1 MQKNMTKGNPFLL
14 MTGFVMPIFIGNIFQ
29 QLYLMSDT
37 LIVSRLL
44 GVEALAAVGAVS
56 PFSYMVVGFAQGL
69 TMGFTAILS
78 QRFGAGDEKGMRKVY
93 AMSTLLSLVISFF
106 LSVVFTFLA
115 RPMLKLVNT
124 PLNILDMSVEYIS
137 IIYIFL
143 IFQVLYNLYAGVL
156 RSLGDSKSPLVFM
169 IISAILNIILDIVAI
184 AVFHMGVGGAAL
196 ATVFSQGISAILS
209 FIYIKKKFT
218 ILKPSKEEMKYDK
231 SLSKVLLKVGL
242 PGAFQYSIT
251 AISCILV
258 QASLNNFGSD
268 SVAAYSVANKI
279 ENMVTQFYPALGIG
293 ISTFAGQNLGAGEIK
308 RVRKGFRV
316 SVYINIAYSVLAFFI
331 CQFFASPMSK
341 LFVDSNTSSPVV
353 IEQSILYV
361 KTMSLFFIPLGFI
374 FIFRTG
380 CQGLGSGK
388 IPMLSAIIELIAR
401 TCTAFTL
408 PYFFGFLGI
417 CLSNA
422 VSWISAGFALPFV
435 YLVFMRKIER
445 RNEELEHSLIKRVD
459 MK

>member
-1 MQKNMTKGNPFLL
+1 MQKNMTSGSPLSL
-14 MTGFVMPIFIGNIFQ
+14 MVGFVIPIFVGNLFQ

-44 GVEALAAVGAVS
+44 GVEALAAVGSVS

-78 QRFGAGDEKGMRKVY
+78 QRFGAGDNEGMRKVY
-93 AMSTLLSLVISFF
+93 AMSTLLSVLISFL
-106 LSVVFTFLA
+106 LSIVFTFLS

-124 PLNILDMSVEYIS
+124 PDNILDMAVEYIS

-169 IISAILNIILDIVAI
+169 IISAITNIILDIIAI

-196 ATVFSQGISAILS
+196 ATVFSQGLSALLS

-218 ILKPSKEEMKYDK
+218 ILTPSKEEKKYDR

-293 ISTFAGQNLGAGEIK
+293 ISTFAGQNLGAGKLK

-316 SVYINIAYSVLAFFI
+316 SVYLNIAYSIFALII

-341 LFVDSNTSSPVV
+341 LFIDSNTSSPVV
-353 IEQSILYV
+353 IEESILYV
-361 KTMSLFFIPLGFI
+361 TTMSLFFIPLGFI

-388 IPMLSAIIELIAR
+388 IPMLSAIIELVAR
-401 TCTAFTL
+401 TCTAFSL

-417 CLSNA
+417 CYSNA
-422 VSWISAGFALPFV
+422 VSWISAGFLLPIV
-435 YLVFMRKIER
+435 YLAFMKKLER
-445 RNEELEHSLIKRVD
+445 HYEEIGINS
-459 MK
+459 

>member
-1 MQKNMTKGNPFLL
+1 MQKNMTSGSPLSL
-14 MTGFVMPIFIGNIFQ
+14 MVGFVIPIFVGNLFQ

-44 GVEALAAVGAVS
+44 GVEALAAVGSVS

-78 QRFGAGDEKGMRKVY
+78 QRFGAGDNEGMRKVY
-93 AMSTLLSLVISFF
+93 AMSTLLSVLISFL
-106 LSVVFTFLA
+106 LSVVFTFLS

-124 PLNILDMSVEYIS
+124 PDNILDMAVEYIS

-169 IISAILNIILDIVAI
+169 IISAITNIILDIIAI

-196 ATVFSQGISAILS
+196 ATVFSQGLSALLS

-218 ILKPSKEEMKYDK
+218 ILTPSKEEKKYDR

-293 ISTFAGQNLGAGEIK
+293 ISTFAGQNLGAGKLK

-316 SVYINIAYSVLAFFI
+316 SVYLNIAYSIFALII
-331 CQFFASPMSK
+331 CQSFASPMSK
-341 LFVDSNTSSPVV
+341 LFIDSNTSSPVV
-353 IEQSILYV
+353 IEESILYV
-361 KTMSLFFIPLGFI
+361 TTMSLFFIPLGFI

-388 IPMLSAIIELIAR
+388 IPMLSAIIELVAR
-401 TCTAFTL
+401 TCTAFSL

-417 CLSNA
+417 CYSNA
-422 VSWISAGFALPFV
+422 VSWISAGFILPIV
-435 YLVFMRKIER
+435 YLAFMKKLER
-445 RNEELEHSLIKRVD
+445 HYEEIGINS
-459 MK
+459 

>member
-1 MQKNMTKGNPFLL
+1 MQKNMTSASPLSL
-14 MTGFVMPIFIGNIFQ
+14 MVGFVIPIFVGNLFQ

-44 GVEALAAVGAVS
+44 GVEALAAVGSVS

-78 QRFGAGDEKGMRKVY
+78 QRFGAGDNEGMRKVY
-93 AMSTLLSLVISFF
+93 AMSTLLSVLISFL
-106 LSVVFTFLA
+106 LSIVFTFLS

-124 PLNILDMSVEYIS
+124 PDNILDMAVEYIS

-169 IISAILNIILDIVAI
+169 IISAITNIILDIIAI

-196 ATVFSQGISAILS
+196 ATVFSQGLSAILS

-218 ILKPSKEEMKYDK
+218 ILTPSKEEKKYDR

-293 ISTFAGQNLGAGEIK
+293 ISTFAGQNLGAGKLK

-316 SVYINIAYSVLAFFI
+316 SVYLNIAYSIFALII

-341 LFVDSNTSSPVV
+341 LFIDSNTSSPVV
-353 IEQSILYV
+353 IEESILYV
-361 KTMSLFFIPLGFI
+361 TTMSLFFIPLGFI

-388 IPMLSAIIELIAR
+388 IPMISAIIELVAR
-401 TCTAFTL
+401 TCTAFSL

-417 CLSNA
+417 CYSNA
-422 VSWISAGFALPFV
+422 VSWISAGFILPIV
-435 YLVFMRKIER
+435 YLAFMKKLER
-445 RNEELEHSLIKRVD
+445 HYEEIGINS
-459 MK
+459 

>member
-1 MQKNMTKGNPFLL
+1 MV
-14 MTGFVMPIFIGNIFQ
+14 GFVIPIFVGNLFQ

-44 GVEALAAVGAVS
+44 GVEALAAVGSVS

-78 QRFGAGDEKGMRKVY
+78 QRFGAGDNEGMRKVY
-93 AMSTLLSLVISFF
+93 AMSTLLSVLISFL
-106 LSVVFTFLA
+106 LSIVFTFLS

-124 PLNILDMSVEYIS
+124 PDNILDMAVEYIS

-169 IISAILNIILDIVAI
+169 IISAITNIILDIIAI

-196 ATVFSQGISAILS
+196 ATVFSQGLSAILS

-218 ILKPSKEEMKYDK
+218 ILTPSKEEKKYDR

-293 ISTFAGQNLGAGEIK
+293 ISTFAGQNLGAGKLK

-316 SVYINIAYSVLAFFI
+316 SVYLNIAYSIFALII

-341 LFVDSNTSSPVV
+341 LFIDSNTSSPVV
-353 IEQSILYV
+353 IEESILYV
-361 KTMSLFFIPLGFI
+361 TTMSLFFIPLGFI

-388 IPMLSAIIELIAR
+388 IPMLSAIIELVAR
-401 TCTAFTL
+401 TCTAFSL

-417 CLSNA
+417 CYSNA
-422 VSWISAGFALPFV
+422 VSWISAGFLLPIV
-435 YLVFMRKIER
+435 YLAFMKKLER
-445 RNEELEHSLIKRVD
+445 HYEEIGINS
-459 MK
+459 

>member
-1 MQKNMTKGNPFLL
+1 MQKNMTKGNPLL
-14 MTGFVMPIFIGNIFQ
+14 LLTGFVMPIFIGNLFQ

-56 PFSYMVVGFAQGL
+56 PFSFMVVGFAQGL

-78 QRFGAGDEKGMRKVY
+78 QRFGAGDNEGMRKVY
-93 AMSTLLSLVISFF
+93 AMSTLLSVLISIL
-106 LSVVFTFLA
+106 LSIVFTFLS

-124 PLNILDMSVEYIS
+124 PDNILDMAVEYIS

-169 IISAILNIILDIVAI
+169 IISAITNIILDIIAI

-196 ATVFSQGISAILS
+196 ATVFSQGLSAFLS

-218 ILKPSKEEMKYDK
+218 ILTPSKEEKKYER

-293 ISTFAGQNLGAGEIK
+293 ISTFAGQNLGAGKLK

-316 SVYINIAYSVLAFFI
+316 SVYLNIAYSIFALII
-331 CQFFASPMSK
+331 CQSFASPMSK
-341 LFVDSNTSSPVV
+341 LFIDSNTSSPVV
-353 IEQSILYV
+353 IEESILYV
-361 KTMSLFFIPLGFI
+361 TTMSLFFIPLGFI

-388 IPMLSAIIELIAR
+388 IPMISAIIELVAR
-401 TCTAFTL
+401 TCTAFSL

-417 CLSNA
+417 CYSNA
-422 VSWISAGFALPFV
+422 VSWISAGFILPIV
-435 YLVFMRKIER
+435 YLAFMKKLER
-445 RNEELEHSLIKRVD
+445 HYEEIGINS
-459 MK
+459 

>member
-1 MQKNMTKGNPFLL
+1 MAMQKNMTMGNPFILL
-14 MTGFVMPIFIGNIFQ
+14 TGFVLPIFVGNLFQ

-37 LIVSRLL
+37 IIVSRLL
-44 GVEALAAVGAVS
+44 GVDALAAVGAVS
-56 PFSYMVVGFAQGL
+56 PFSFMVVGFAQGL

-78 QRFGAGDEKGMRKVY
+78 QRFGAGDHEGMRKVY
-93 AMSTLLSLVISFF
+93 AMSTLLSIVISF
-106 LSVVFTFLA
+106 LLTLIFTFLS
-115 RPMLKLVNT
+115 RPMLKIVNT
-124 PLNILDMSVEYIS
+124 PENILDMAVEYIS

-143 IFQVLYNLYAGVL
+143 IFQVLYNLYSGVL
-156 RSLGDSKSPLVFM
+156 RSLGDSKSPLIFM
-169 IISAILNIILDIVAI
+169 IISAITNIILDIVAI

-196 ATVFSQGISAILS
+196 ATVISQGISALLCY
-209 FIYIKKKFT
+209 IYIKKRFT
-218 ILKPSKEEMKYDK
+218 ILKPSKEEMKFDK
-231 SLSKVLLKVGL
+231 SLSKVLLRVGL

-268 SVAAYSVANKI
+268 SVAAYSVASKI

-293 ISTFAGQNLGAGEIK
+293 ISTYAGQNLGAGELK

-316 SVYINIAYSVLAFFI
+316 SVYMNIIYSILALLL
-331 CQFFASPMSK
+331 CRFFASPMTMIFIK
-341 LFVDSNTSSPVV
+341 GGSSETV
-353 IEQSILYV
+353 IQESILYV
-361 KTMSLFFIPLGFI
+361 HTMSLFFIPLGFI

-388 IPMLSAIIELIAR
+388 IPMLSAIIELVAR

-422 VSWISAGFALPFV
+422 VSWISAGFILPFV
-435 YLVFMRKIER
+435 YLSFMKK
-445 RNEELEHSLIKRVD
+445 LEGTNKEIANKLS
-459 MK
+459 

>member
-1 MQKNMTKGNPFLL
+1 MQKNMTSGSPLSL
-14 MTGFVMPIFIGNIFQ
+14 MVGFVIPIFVGNLFQ

-44 GVEALAAVGAVS
+44 GVEALAAVGSVS

-78 QRFGAGDEKGMRKVY
+78 QRFGAGDNEGMRKVY
-93 AMSTLLSLVISFF
+93 AMSTLLSVLISFL
-106 LSVVFTFLA
+106 LSIVFTFLS

-124 PLNILDMSVEYIS
+124 PDNILDMAVEYIS

-156 RSLGDSKSPLVFM
+156 SSLGDSKSPLVFM
-169 IISAILNIILDIVAI
+169 IISAITNIILDIIAI

-196 ATVFSQGISAILS
+196 ATVFSQGLSALLS

-218 ILKPSKEEMKYDK
+218 ILTPSKEEKKYDR

-293 ISTFAGQNLGAGEIK
+293 ISTFAGQNLGAGKLK

-316 SVYINIAYSVLAFFI
+316 SVYLNIAYSIFALII
-331 CQFFASPMSK
+331 CQSFASPMSK
-341 LFVDSNTSSPVV
+341 LFIDSNTSSPVV
-353 IEQSILYV
+353 IEESILYV
-361 KTMSLFFIPLGFI
+361 TTMSLFFIPLGFI

-388 IPMLSAIIELIAR
+388 IPMISAIIELVAR
-401 TCTAFTL
+401 TCTAFSL

-417 CLSNA
+417 CYSNA
-422 VSWISAGFALPFV
+422 VSWISAGFILPIV
-435 YLVFMRKIER
+435 YLAFMKKLER
-445 RNEELEHSLIKRVD
+445 HYEEIGINS
-459 MK
+459 

>member
-1 MQKNMTKGNPFLL
+1 MQKNMTSGSPLSL
-14 MTGFVMPIFIGNIFQ
+14 MVGFVIPIFVGNLFQ

-44 GVEALAAVGAVS
+44 GVEALAAVGSVS

-78 QRFGAGDEKGMRKVY
+78 QRFGAGDNEGMRKVY
-93 AMSTLLSLVISFF
+93 AMSTLLSVLISFL
-106 LSVVFTFLA
+106 LSIVFTFLS

-124 PLNILDMSVEYIS
+124 PDNILDMAVEYIS

-169 IISAILNIILDIVAI
+169 IISAITNIILDIIAI

-196 ATVFSQGISAILS
+196 ATVFSQGLSAFLS

-218 ILKPSKEEMKYDK
+218 ILTPSKEEKKYDR

-293 ISTFAGQNLGAGEIK
+293 ISTFAGQNLGAGKLK

-316 SVYINIAYSVLAFFI
+316 SVYLNIAYSIFALII
-331 CQFFASPMSK
+331 CQSFASPMSK
-341 LFVDSNTSSPVV
+341 LFIDSNTSSPVV
-353 IEQSILYV
+353 IEESILYV
-361 KTMSLFFIPLGFI
+361 TTMSLFFIPLGFI

-388 IPMLSAIIELIAR
+388 IPMISAIIELVAR
-401 TCTAFTL
+401 TCTAFSL

-417 CLSNA
+417 CYSNA
-422 VSWISAGFALPFV
+422 VSWISAGFILPIV
-435 YLVFMRKIER
+435 YLAFMKKLER
-445 RNEELEHSLIKRVD
+445 HYEEIGINS
-459 MK
+459 

>member
-1 MQKNMTKGNPFLL
+1 MAMQKNMTMGNPFLL
-14 MTGFVMPIFIGNIFQ
+14 LTGFVLPIFVGNLFQ

-44 GVEALAAVGAVS
+44 GVEALAAVGSVS

-78 QRFGAGDEKGMRKVY
+78 QRFGAGDNEGMRKVY
-93 AMSTLLSLVISFF
+93 AMSTLLSVLISFL
-106 LSVVFTFLA
+106 LSIVFTFLS

-124 PLNILDMSVEYIS
+124 PDHILDMAVEYIS

-169 IISAILNIILDIVAI
+169 IISAITNIILDIIAI

-196 ATVFSQGISAILS
+196 ATVFSQGLSAILS

-218 ILKPSKEEMKYDK
+218 ILTPSKEEKKYDR

-293 ISTFAGQNLGAGEIK
+293 ISTFAGQNLGAGKLK

-316 SVYINIAYSVLAFFI
+316 SVYLNIAYSIFALII
-331 CQFFASPMSK
+331 CQSFASPMSK
-341 LFVDSNTSSPVV
+341 LFIDSNTSSPVV
-353 IEQSILYV
+353 IEESILYV
-361 KTMSLFFIPLGFI
+361 TTMSLFFIPLGFI

-388 IPMLSAIIELIAR
+388 IPMISAIIELVAR
-401 TCTAFTL
+401 TCTAFSL

-417 CLSNA
+417 CYSNA
-422 VSWISAGFALPFV
+422 VSWISAGFILPIV
-435 YLVFMRKIER
+435 YLAFMKKLER
-445 RNEELEHSLIKRVD
+445 HYEEIGINS
-459 MK
+459 

>member
-1 MQKNMTKGNPFLL
+1 MV
-14 MTGFVMPIFIGNIFQ
+14 GFVIPIFVGNLFQ

-44 GVEALAAVGAVS
+44 GVEALAAVGSVS

-78 QRFGAGDEKGMRKVY
+78 QRFGAGDNEGMRKVY
-93 AMSTLLSLVISFF
+93 AMSTLLSVLISFL
-106 LSVVFTFLA
+106 LSIVFTFLS

-124 PLNILDMSVEYIS
+124 PDNILDMAVEYIS

-169 IISAILNIILDIVAI
+169 IISAITNIILDIIAI

-196 ATVFSQGISAILS
+196 ATVFSQGLSAFLS

-218 ILKPSKEEMKYDK
+218 ILTPSKEEKKYDR

-293 ISTFAGQNLGAGEIK
+293 ISTFAGQNLGAGKLK

-316 SVYINIAYSVLAFFI
+316 SVYLNIAYSIFALII
-331 CQFFASPMSK
+331 CQSFASPMSK
-341 LFVDSNTSSPVV
+341 LFIDSNTSSPVV
-353 IEQSILYV
+353 IEESILYV
-361 KTMSLFFIPLGFI
+361 TTMSLFFIPLGFI

-388 IPMLSAIIELIAR
+388 IPMISAIIELVAR
-401 TCTAFTL
+401 TCTAFSL

-417 CLSNA
+417 CYSNA
-422 VSWISAGFALPFV
+422 VSWISAGFILPIV
-435 YLVFMRKIER
+435 YLAFMKKLER
-445 RNEELEHSLIKRVD
+445 HYEEIGINS
-459 MK
+459 

>member
-1 MQKNMTKGNPFLL
+1 MQKNMTSGSPLSL
-14 MTGFVMPIFIGNIFQ
+14 MVGFVIPIFVGNLFQ

-44 GVEALAAVGAVS
+44 GVEALAAVGSVS

-78 QRFGAGDEKGMRKVY
+78 QRFGAGDNEGMRKVY
-93 AMSTLLSLVISFF
+93 AMSTLLSVLISFL
-106 LSVVFTFLA
+106 LSIVFTFLS

-124 PLNILDMSVEYIS
+124 PDNILDMAVEYIA

-169 IISAILNIILDIVAI
+169 IISAITNIILDIIAI

-196 ATVFSQGISAILS
+196 ATVFSQGLSALLS

-218 ILKPSKEEMKYDK
+218 ILTPSKEEKKYDR

-293 ISTFAGQNLGAGEIK
+293 ISTFAGQNLGAGKLK

-316 SVYINIAYSVLAFFI
+316 SVYLNIAYSIFALII
-331 CQFFASPMSK
+331 CQSFASPMSK
-341 LFVDSNTSSPVV
+341 LFIDSNTSSPVV
-353 IEQSILYV
+353 IEESILYV
-361 KTMSLFFIPLGFI
+361 TTMSLFFIPLGFI

-388 IPMLSAIIELIAR
+388 IPMLSAIIELVAR
-401 TCTAFTL
+401 TCTAFSL

-417 CLSNA
+417 CYSNA
-422 VSWISAGFALPFV
+422 VSWISAGFLLPIV
-435 YLVFMRKIER
+435 YLAFMKKLER
-445 RNEELEHSLIKRVD
+445 HYEEIGINS
-459 MK
+459 

>member
-1 MQKNMTKGNPFLL
+1 MAMQKNMTMGNPFLL
-14 MTGFVMPIFIGNIFQ
+14 LTGFVLPIFVGNLFQ

-44 GVEALAAVGAVS
+44 GVEALAAVGSVS

-78 QRFGAGDEKGMRKVY
+78 QRFGAGDNEGMRKVY
-93 AMSTLLSLVISFF
+93 AMSTLLSVLISFL
-106 LSVVFTFLA
+106 LSIVFTFLS

-124 PLNILDMSVEYIS
+124 PDNILDMAVEYIS

-156 RSLGDSKSPLVFM
+156 RSLGDSKSPLIFM
-169 IISAILNIILDIVAI
+169 IISAITNIILDIIAI

-196 ATVFSQGISAILS
+196 ATVFSQGLSAILS

-218 ILKPSKEEMKYDK
+218 ILTPSKEEKKYDR

-293 ISTFAGQNLGAGEIK
+293 ISTFAGQNLGAGKLK

-316 SVYINIAYSVLAFFI
+316 SVYLNIAYSIFALII
-331 CQFFASPMSK
+331 CQSFASPMSK
-341 LFVDSNTSSPVV
+341 LFIDSNTSSPVV
-353 IEQSILYV
+353 IEESILYV
-361 KTMSLFFIPLGFI
+361 TTMSLFFIPLGFI

-388 IPMLSAIIELIAR
+388 IPMISAIIELVAR
-401 TCTAFTL
+401 TCTAFSL

-417 CLSNA
+417 CYSNA
-422 VSWISAGFALPFV
+422 VSWISAGFILPIV
-435 YLVFMRKIER
+435 YLAFMKKLER
-445 RNEELEHSLIKRVD
+445 HYEEIGINS
-459 MK
+459 

>member
-1 MQKNMTKGNPFLL
+1 MV
-14 MTGFVMPIFIGNIFQ
+14 GFVIPIFVGNLFQ

-44 GVEALAAVGAVS
+44 GVEALAAVGSVS

-78 QRFGAGDEKGMRKVY
+78 QRFGAGDNEGMRKVY
-93 AMSTLLSLVISFF
+93 AMSTLLSVLISFL
-106 LSVVFTFLA
+106 LSIIFTFLS

-124 PLNILDMSVEYIS
+124 PDNILDMAVEYIS

-169 IISAILNIILDIVAI
+169 IISAVTNIILDIIAI

-196 ATVFSQGISAILS
+196 ATVFSQGLSAFLS

-218 ILKPSKEEMKYDK
+218 ILTPSKEEKKYDR

-293 ISTFAGQNLGAGEIK
+293 ISTFAGQNLGAGKLK

-316 SVYINIAYSVLAFFI
+316 SVYLNIAYSIFALII
-331 CQFFASPMSK
+331 CQSFASPMSK
-341 LFVDSNTSSPVV
+341 LFIDSNTSSPVV
-353 IEQSILYV
+353 IEESILYV
-361 KTMSLFFIPLGFI
+361 TTMSLFFIPLGFI

-388 IPMLSAIIELIAR
+388 IPMLSAIIELVAR
-401 TCTAFTL
+401 TCTAFSL

-417 CLSNA
+417 CYSNA
-422 VSWISAGFALPFV
+422 VSWISAGFLLPIV
-435 YLVFMRKIER
+435 YLAFMKKLER
-445 RNEELEHSLIKRVD
+445 HYEEIGINS
-459 MK
+459 

>member
-1 MQKNMTKGNPFLL
+1 MAMQKNMTMGNPFLL
-14 MTGFVMPIFIGNIFQ
+14 LTGFVLPIFVGNLFQ

-44 GVEALAAVGAVS
+44 GVEALAAVGSVS

-78 QRFGAGDEKGMRKVY
+78 QRFGAGDNEGMRKVY
-93 AMSTLLSLVISFF
+93 AMSTLLSVLISFL
-106 LSVVFTFLA
+106 LSIVFTFLS

-124 PLNILDMSVEYIS
+124 PDNILDMAVEYIS

-169 IISAILNIILDIVAI
+169 IISAITNIILDIIAI

-196 ATVFSQGISAILS
+196 ATVFSQGLSAILS

-218 ILKPSKEEMKYDK
+218 ILTPSKEEKKYDR

-293 ISTFAGQNLGAGEIK
+293 ISTFAGQNLGAGK
-308 RVRKGFRV
+308 LNRVRKGFRV
-316 SVYINIAYSVLAFFI
+316 SVYLNIAYSIFALII
-331 CQFFASPMSK
+331 CQSFASPMSK
-341 LFVDSNTSSPVV
+341 LFIDSNTSSPVV
-353 IEQSILYV
+353 IEESILYV
-361 KTMSLFFIPLGFI
+361 TTMSLFFIPLGFI

-388 IPMLSAIIELIAR
+388 IPMISAIIELVAR
-401 TCTAFTL
+401 TCTAFSL

-417 CLSNA
+417 CYSNA
-422 VSWISAGFALPFV
+422 VSWISAGFILPIV
-435 YLVFMRKIER
+435 YLAFMKKLER
-445 RNEELEHSLIKRVD
+445 HYEEIGINS
-459 MK
+459 

>member
-1 MQKNMTKGNPFLL
+1 MQKNMTSGSPLSL
-14 MTGFVMPIFIGNIFQ
+14 MVGFVIPIFVGNLFQ

-44 GVEALAAVGAVS
+44 GVEALAAVGSVS

-78 QRFGAGDEKGMRKVY
+78 QRFGAGDNEGMRKVY
-93 AMSTLLSLVISFF
+93 AMSTLLSVLISFL
-106 LSVVFTFLA
+106 LSIVFTFLS

-124 PLNILDMSVEYIS
+124 PDNILDMAVEYIS

-156 RSLGDSKSPLVFM
+156 RSLGDSKSPLIFM
-169 IISAILNIILDIVAI
+169 IISAITNIILDIIAI

-196 ATVFSQGISAILS
+196 ATVFSQGLSALLS

-218 ILKPSKEEMKYDK
+218 ILTPSKEEKKYDR

-293 ISTFAGQNLGAGEIK
+293 ISTFAGQNLGAGKLK

-316 SVYINIAYSVLAFFI
+316 SVYLNIAYSIFALII
-331 CQFFASPMSK
+331 CQSFASPMSK
-341 LFVDSNTSSPVV
+341 LFIDSNTSSPVV
-353 IEQSILYV
+353 IEESILYV
-361 KTMSLFFIPLGFI
+361 TTMSLFFIPLGFI

-388 IPMLSAIIELIAR
+388 IPMISAIIELVAR
-401 TCTAFTL
+401 TCTAFSL

-417 CLSNA
+417 CYSNA
-422 VSWISAGFALPFV
+422 VSWISAGFILPIV
-435 YLVFMRKIER
+435 YLAFMKKLER
-445 RNEELEHSLIKRVD
+445 HYEEIGINS
-459 MK
+459 

>member
-1 MQKNMTKGNPFLL
+1 MAMQKNMTMGNPFLL
-14 MTGFVMPIFIGNIFQ
+14 LTGFVLPIFVGNLFQ

-44 GVEALAAVGAVS
+44 GVEALAAVGSVS

-78 QRFGAGDEKGMRKVY
+78 QRFGAGDNEGMRKVY
-93 AMSTLLSLVISFF
+93 AMSTLLSVLISFL
-106 LSVVFTFLA
+106 LSIVFTFLS

-124 PLNILDMSVEYIS
+124 PDNILDMAVEYIS

-169 IISAILNIILDIVAI
+169 IISAITNIILDIIAI

-196 ATVFSQGISAILS
+196 ATVFSQGLSAILS

-218 ILKPSKEEMKYDK
+218 ILTPSKEEKKYDR

-293 ISTFAGQNLGAGEIK
+293 ISTFAGQNLGAGKLK

-316 SVYINIAYSVLAFFI
+316 SVYLNIAYSIFALII

-341 LFVDSNTSSPVV
+341 LFIDSNTSSPVV
-353 IEQSILYV
+353 IEESILYV
-361 KTMSLFFIPLGFI
+361 TTMSLFFIPLGFI

-388 IPMLSAIIELIAR
+388 IPMISAIIELVAR
-401 TCTAFTL
+401 TCTAFSL

-417 CLSNA
+417 CYSNA
-422 VSWISAGFALPFV
+422 VSWISAGFILPIV
-435 YLVFMRKIER
+435 YLAFMKKLER
-445 RNEELEHSLIKRVD
+445 HYEEIGINS
-459 MK
+459 

>member
-1 MQKNMTKGNPFLL
+1 MQKNMTSGSPLSL
-14 MTGFVMPIFIGNIFQ
+14 MVGFVIPIFVGNLFQ

-44 GVEALAAVGAVS
+44 GVEALAAVGSVS

-78 QRFGAGDEKGMRKVY
+78 QRFGAGDNEGMRKVY
-93 AMSTLLSLVISFF
+93 AMSTLLSVLISFL
-106 LSVVFTFLA
+106 LSIVFTFLS

-124 PLNILDMSVEYIS
+124 PDNILDMAVEYIA

-169 IISAILNIILDIVAI
+169 IISAITNIILDIIAI

-196 ATVFSQGISAILS
+196 ATVFSQGLSALLS

-218 ILKPSKEEMKYDK
+218 ILTPSKEEKKYDR

-293 ISTFAGQNLGAGEIK
+293 ISTFAGQNLGAGKLK

-316 SVYINIAYSVLAFFI
+316 SVYLNIAYSIFALII
-331 CQFFASPMSK
+331 CQSFASPMSK
-341 LFVDSNTSSPVV
+341 LFIDSNTSSPVV
-353 IEQSILYV
+353 IEESILYV
-361 KTMSLFFIPLGFI
+361 TTMSLFFIPLGFI

-388 IPMLSAIIELIAR
+388 IPMISAIIELVAR
-401 TCTAFTL
+401 TCTAFSL

-417 CLSNA
+417 CYSNA
-422 VSWISAGFALPFV
+422 VSWISAGFILPIV
-435 YLVFMRKIER
+435 YLAFMKKLER
-445 RNEELEHSLIKRVD
+445 HYEEIGINS
-459 MK
+459 

>member
-1 MQKNMTKGNPFLL
+1 MAMQKNMTMGNPFLL
-14 MTGFVMPIFIGNIFQ
+14 LTGFVLPIFVGNLFQ

-44 GVEALAAVGAVS
+44 GVEALAAVGSVS

-78 QRFGAGDEKGMRKVY
+78 QRFGAGDNEGMRKVY
-93 AMSTLLSLVISFF
+93 AMSTLLSVLISFL
-106 LSVVFTFLA
+106 LSIVFTFLS

-124 PLNILDMSVEYIS
+124 PDNILDMAVEYIS

-169 IISAILNIILDIVAI
+169 IISAITNIILDIIAI

-196 ATVFSQGISAILS
+196 STVFSQGLSAILS

-218 ILKPSKEEMKYDK
+218 ILTPSKEEKKYDR

-293 ISTFAGQNLGAGEIK
+293 ISTFAGQNLGAGKLK

-316 SVYINIAYSVLAFFI
+316 SVYLNIAYSIFALII
-331 CQFFASPMSK
+331 CQSFASPMSK
-341 LFVDSNTSSPVV
+341 LFIDSNTSSPVV
-353 IEQSILYV
+353 IEESILYV
-361 KTMSLFFIPLGFI
+361 TTMSLFFIPLGFI

-388 IPMLSAIIELIAR
+388 IPMISAIIELVAR
-401 TCTAFTL
+401 TCTAFSL

-417 CLSNA
+417 CYSNA
-422 VSWISAGFALPFV
+422 VSWISAGFILPIV
-435 YLVFMRKIER
+435 YLAFMKKLER
-445 RNEELEHSLIKRVD
+445 HYEEIGINS
-459 MK
+459 

>member
-1 MQKNMTKGNPFLL
+1 MQKNMTSGSPLSL
-14 MTGFVMPIFIGNIFQ
+14 MVGFVIPIFVGNLFQ

-44 GVEALAAVGAVS
+44 GVEALAAVGSVS

-78 QRFGAGDEKGMRKVY
+78 QRFGAGDNEGMRKVY
-93 AMSTLLSLVISFF
+93 AMSTLLSVLISFL
-106 LSVVFTFLA
+106 LSIVFTFLS

-124 PLNILDMSVEYIS
+124 PDNILDMAVEYIS

-169 IISAILNIILDIVAI
+169 IISAITNIILDIIAI

-196 ATVFSQGISAILS
+196 ATVFSQGLSAFLS

-218 ILKPSKEEMKYDK
+218 ILTPSKEEKKYDR

-293 ISTFAGQNLGAGEIK
+293 ISTFAGQNLGAGKLK

-316 SVYINIAYSVLAFFI
+316 SVYLNIAYSIFALII
-331 CQFFASPMSK
+331 CQSFASPMSK
-341 LFVDSNTSSPVV
+341 LFIDSNTSSPVV
-353 IEQSILYV
+353 IEESILYV
-361 KTMSLFFIPLGFI
+361 TTMSLFFIPLGFI

-388 IPMLSAIIELIAR
+388 IPMLSAIIELVAR
-401 TCTAFTL
+401 TCTAFSL

-417 CLSNA
+417 CYSNA
-422 VSWISAGFALPFV
+422 VSWISAGFLLPIV
-435 YLVFMRKIER
+435 YLAFMKKLER
-445 RNEELEHSLIKRVD
+445 HYEEIGINS
-459 MK
+459 

>member
-1 MQKNMTKGNPFLL
+1 MQKNMTSGSPLSL
-14 MTGFVMPIFIGNIFQ
+14 MVGFVIPIFVGNLFQ

-44 GVEALAAVGAVS
+44 GVEALAAVGSVS
-56 PFSYMVVGFAQGL
+56 PSSYMVVGFAQGL

-78 QRFGAGDEKGMRKVY
+78 QRFGAGDNEGMRKVY
-93 AMSTLLSLVISFF
+93 AMSTLLSVLISFL
-106 LSVVFTFLA
+106 LSIVFTFLS

-124 PLNILDMSVEYIS
+124 PDNILDMAVEYIS

-169 IISAILNIILDIVAI
+169 IISAITNIILDIIAI

-196 ATVFSQGISAILS
+196 ATVFSQGLSAILS

-218 ILKPSKEEMKYDK
+218 ILTPSKEEKKYDR
-231 SLSKVLLKVGL
+231 SPSKVLLKVGL

-293 ISTFAGQNLGAGEIK
+293 ISTFAGQNLGAGKLK

-316 SVYINIAYSVLAFFI
+316 SVYLNIAYSIFALII
-331 CQFFASPMSK
+331 CQSFASPMSK
-341 LFVDSNTSSPVV
+341 LFIDSNTSSPVV
-353 IEQSILYV
+353 IEESILYV
-361 KTMSLFFIPLGFI
+361 TTMSLFFIPLGFI

-388 IPMLSAIIELIAR
+388 IPMISAIIELVAR
-401 TCTAFTL
+401 TCTAFSL

-417 CLSNA
+417 CYSNA
-422 VSWISAGFALPFV
+422 VSWISAGFILPIV
-435 YLVFMRKIER
+435 YLAFMKKLER
-445 RNEELEHSLIKRVD
+445 HYEEIGINS
-459 MK
+459 

>member
-1 MQKNMTKGNPFLL
+1 MAMQKNMTMGNPFLL
-14 MTGFVMPIFIGNIFQ
+14 LTGFVLPIFVGNLFQ

-44 GVEALAAVGAVS
+44 GVEALAAVGSVS

-78 QRFGAGDEKGMRKVY
+78 QRFGAGDNEGMRKVY
-93 AMSTLLSLVISFF
+93 AMSTLLSVLISFL
-106 LSVVFTFLA
+106 LSIVFTFLS

-124 PLNILDMSVEYIS
+124 PDNILDMAVEYIS

-169 IISAILNIILDIVAI
+169 IISAITNIILDIIAI

-196 ATVFSQGISAILS
+196 ATVFSQGLSAILS

-218 ILKPSKEEMKYDK
+218 ILTPSKEEKKYDR

-293 ISTFAGQNLGAGEIK
+293 ISTFAGQNLGAGKLK

-316 SVYINIAYSVLAFFI
+316 SVYLNIAYSIFALII
-331 CQFFASPMSK
+331 CQSFASPMSK
-341 LFVDSNTSSPVV
+341 LFIDSNTSSPVV
-353 IEQSILYV
+353 IEESILYV
-361 KTMSLFFIPLGFI
+361 TTMSLFFIPLGFI

-388 IPMLSAIIELIAR
+388 IPMISAIIELVAR
-401 TCTAFTL
+401 TCTAFSL

-417 CLSNA
+417 CYSNA
-422 VSWISAGFALPFV
+422 VSWISAGFILPIV
-435 YLVFMRKIER
+435 YLAFMKKLER
-445 RNEELEHSLIKRVD
+445 HYEEIGINS
-459 MK
+459 

>member
-1 MQKNMTKGNPFLL
+1 MQKNMTSGSPLSL
-14 MTGFVMPIFIGNIFQ
+14 MVGFVIPIFVGNLFQ

-44 GVEALAAVGAVS
+44 GVEALAAVGSVS

-78 QRFGAGDEKGMRKVY
+78 QRFGAGDNEGMRKVY
-93 AMSTLLSLVISFF
+93 AMSTLLSVLISFL
-106 LSVVFTFLA
+106 LSIVFTFLS

-124 PLNILDMSVEYIS
+124 PDNILDMAVEYIS

-169 IISAILNIILDIVAI
+169 IISAITNIILDIIAI

-196 ATVFSQGISAILS
+196 ATVFSQGLSAILS

-218 ILKPSKEEMKYDK
+218 ILTPSKEEKKYDR

-293 ISTFAGQNLGAGEIK
+293 ISTFAGQNLGAGKLK

-316 SVYINIAYSVLAFFI
+316 SVYLNIAYSIFALII

-341 LFVDSNTSSPVV
+341 LFIDSNTSSPVV
-353 IEQSILYV
+353 IEESILYV
-361 KTMSLFFIPLGFI
+361 TTMSLFFIPLGFI

-388 IPMLSAIIELIAR
+388 IPMISAIIELVAR
-401 TCTAFTL
+401 TCTAFSL

-417 CLSNA
+417 CYSNA
-422 VSWISAGFALPFV
+422 VSWISAGFILPIV
-435 YLVFMRKIER
+435 YLAFMKKLER
-445 RNEELEHSLIKRVD
+445 HYEEIGINS
-459 MK
+459 

>member
-1 MQKNMTKGNPFLL
+1 MQKNMTSGSPLSL
-14 MTGFVMPIFIGNIFQ
+14 MVGFVIPIFVGNLFQ

-44 GVEALAAVGAVS
+44 GVEALAAVGSVS

-78 QRFGAGDEKGMRKVY
+78 QRFGAGDNEGMRKVY
-93 AMSTLLSLVISFF
+93 AMSTLLSVLISFL
-106 LSVVFTFLA
+106 LSIVFTFLS

-124 PLNILDMSVEYIS
+124 PDNILDMAVEYIS

-169 IISAILNIILDIVAI
+169 IISAITNIILDIIAI

-196 ATVFSQGISAILS
+196 ATVFSQGLSAILS

-218 ILKPSKEEMKYDK
+218 ILTPSKEEKKYDR

-293 ISTFAGQNLGAGEIK
+293 ISTFAGQNLGAGKLK

-316 SVYINIAYSVLAFFI
+316 SVYLNIAYSIFALII
-331 CQFFASPMSK
+331 CQSFASPMSK
-341 LFVDSNTSSPVV
+341 LFIDSNTSSPVV
-353 IEQSILYV
+353 IEESILYV
-361 KTMSLFFIPLGFI
+361 TTMSLFFIPLGFI

-388 IPMLSAIIELIAR
+388 IPMISAIIELVAR
-401 TCTAFTL
+401 TCTAFSL

-417 CLSNA
+417 CYSNA
-422 VSWISAGFALPFV
+422 VSWISAGFILPIV
-435 YLVFMRKIER
+435 YLAFMKKLER
-445 RNEELEHSLIKRVD
+445 HYEEIGINS
-459 MK
+459 

>member
-1 MQKNMTKGNPFLL
+1 MQKNMTMGNPFLL
-14 MTGFVMPIFIGNIFQ
+14 LTGFVLPIFVGNLFQ

-37 LIVSRLL
+37 IIVSRLL
-44 GVEALAAVGAVS
+44 GVDALAAVGAVS
-56 PFSYMVVGFAQGL
+56 PFSFMVVGFAQGL

-78 QRFGAGDEKGMRKVY
+78 QRFGAGDNEGMRKVY
-93 AMSTLLSLVISFF
+93 AMSTLLSVLISFL
-106 LSVVFTFLA
+106 LSIVFTFLS

-124 PLNILDMSVEYIS
+124 PDNILDMAVEYIS

-169 IISAILNIILDIVAI
+169 IISAITNIILDIIAI

-196 ATVFSQGISAILS
+196 ATVFSQGLSAILS

-218 ILKPSKEEMKYDK
+218 ILTPSKEEKKYDR

-293 ISTFAGQNLGAGEIK
+293 ISTFAGQNLGAGKLK

-316 SVYINIAYSVLAFFI
+316 SVYLNIAYSIFALII
-331 CQFFASPMSK
+331 CQSFASPMSK
-341 LFVDSNTSSPVV
+341 LFIDSNTSSPVV
-353 IEQSILYV
+353 IEESILYV
-361 KTMSLFFIPLGFI
+361 TTMSLFFIPLGFI

-388 IPMLSAIIELIAR
+388 IPMISAIIELVAR
-401 TCTAFTL
+401 TCTAFSL

-417 CLSNA
+417 CYSNA
-422 VSWISAGFALPFV
+422 VSWISAGFILPIV
-435 YLVFMRKIER
+435 YLAFMKKLER
-445 RNEELEHSLIKRVD
+445 HYEEIGINS
-459 MK
+459 

>member
-1 MQKNMTKGNPFLL
+1 MQKNMTSGSPLSL
-14 MTGFVMPIFIGNIFQ
+14 MVGFVIPIFVGNLFQ

-44 GVEALAAVGAVS
+44 GVEALAAVGSVG

-78 QRFGAGDEKGMRKVY
+78 QRFGAGDNEGMRKVY
-93 AMSTLLSLVISFF
+93 AMSTLLSVLISFL
-106 LSVVFTFLA
+106 LSIVFTFLS

-124 PLNILDMSVEYIS
+124 PDNILDMAVEYIS

-169 IISAILNIILDIVAI
+169 IISAITNIILDIIAI

-196 ATVFSQGISAILS
+196 ATVFSQGLSAFLS

-218 ILKPSKEEMKYDK
+218 ILTPSKEEKKYDR

-293 ISTFAGQNLGAGEIK
+293 ISTFAGQNLGAGKLK

-316 SVYINIAYSVLAFFI
+316 SVYLNIAYSIFALII
-331 CQFFASPMSK
+331 CQSFASPMSK
-341 LFVDSNTSSPVV
+341 LFIDSNTSSPVV
-353 IEQSILYV
+353 IEESILYV
-361 KTMSLFFIPLGFI
+361 TTMSLFFIPLGFI

-388 IPMLSAIIELIAR
+388 IPMISAIIELVAR
-401 TCTAFTL
+401 TCTAFSL

-417 CLSNA
+417 CYSNA
-422 VSWISAGFALPFV
+422 VSWISAGFILPIV
-435 YLVFMRKIER
+435 YLAFMKKLER
-445 RNEELEHSLIKRVD
+445 HYEEIGINS
-459 MK
+459 

>member
-1 MQKNMTKGNPFLL
+1 MAMQKNMTMGNPFLL
-14 MTGFVMPIFIGNIFQ
+14 LTGFVLPIFVGNLFQ

-44 GVEALAAVGAVS
+44 GVEALAAVGSVS

-78 QRFGAGDEKGMRKVY
+78 QRFGAGDNEGMRKVY
-93 AMSTLLSLVISFF
+93 AMSTLLSVLISFL
-106 LSVVFTFLA
+106 LSIVFTFLS

-124 PLNILDMSVEYIS
+124 PDNILDMAVEYIS

-169 IISAILNIILDIVAI
+169 IISAITNIILDIIAI

-196 ATVFSQGISAILS
+196 ATVFSQGLSAILS

-218 ILKPSKEEMKYDK
+218 ILTPSKEEKKYDR

-293 ISTFAGQNLGAGEIK
+293 ISTFAGQNLGAGKLK

-316 SVYINIAYSVLAFFI
+316 SVYLNIAYSIFALII

-341 LFVDSNTSSPVV
+341 LFIDSNTSSPVV
-353 IEQSILYV
+353 IEESILHV
-361 KTMSLFFIPLGFI
+361 TTMSLFFIPLGFI

-388 IPMLSAIIELIAR
+388 IPMISAIIELVAR
-401 TCTAFTL
+401 TCTAFSL

-417 CLSNA
+417 CYSNA
-422 VSWISAGFALPFV
+422 VSWISAGFILPIV
-435 YLVFMRKIER
+435 YLAFMKKLER
-445 RNEELEHSLIKRVD
+445 HYEEIGINS
-459 MK
+459 

>member
-1 MQKNMTKGNPFLL
+1 MQKNMTSGSPLSL
-14 MTGFVMPIFIGNIFQ
+14 MVGFVIPIFVGNLFQ

-44 GVEALAAVGAVS
+44 GVEALAAVGSVS

-78 QRFGAGDEKGMRKVY
+78 QRFGAGDNEGMRKVY
-93 AMSTLLSLVISFF
+93 AMSTLLSVLISFL
-106 LSVVFTFLA
+106 LSIVFTFLS

-124 PLNILDMSVEYIS
+124 PDNILDMAVEYIS

-169 IISAILNIILDIVAI
+169 IISAITNIILDIIAI

-196 ATVFSQGISAILS
+196 ATVFSQGLSALLS

-218 ILKPSKEEMKYDK
+218 ILTPSKEEKKYDR

-293 ISTFAGQNLGAGEIK
+293 ISTFAGQNLGAGKLK

-316 SVYINIAYSVLAFFI
+316 SVYLNIAYSIFALII
-331 CQFFASPMSK
+331 CQSFASPMSK
-341 LFVDSNTSSPVV
+341 LFIDSNTSSPVV
-353 IEQSILYV
+353 IEESILYV
-361 KTMSLFFIPLGFI
+361 TTMSLFFIPLGFI

-388 IPMLSAIIELIAR
+388 IPMISAIIELVAR
-401 TCTAFTL
+401 TCTAFSL

-417 CLSNA
+417 CYSNA
-422 VSWISAGFALPFV
+422 VSWISAGFLLPIV
-435 YLVFMRKIER
+435 YLAFMKKLER
-445 RNEELEHSLIKRVD
+445 HYEEIGINS
-459 MK
+459 

>member
-1 MQKNMTKGNPFLL
+1 MGMQKNMTMGNPFLL
-14 MTGFVMPIFIGNIFQ
+14 LTGFVLPIFVGNLFQ

-44 GVEALAAVGAVS
+44 GVEALAAVGSVS

-78 QRFGAGDEKGMRKVY
+78 QRFGAGDNEGMRKVY
-93 AMSTLLSLVISFF
+93 AMSTLLSVLISFL
-106 LSVVFTFLA
+106 LSIVFTFLS

-124 PLNILDMSVEYIS
+124 PDNILDMAVEYIS

-169 IISAILNIILDIVAI
+169 IISAITNIILDIIAI

-196 ATVFSQGISAILS
+196 ATVFSQGLSAILS

-218 ILKPSKEEMKYDK
+218 ILTPSKEEKKYDR

-293 ISTFAGQNLGAGEIK
+293 ISTFAGQNLGAGKLK

-316 SVYINIAYSVLAFFI
+316 SVYLNIAYSIFALII

-341 LFVDSNTSSPVV
+341 LFIDSNTSSPVV
-353 IEQSILYV
+353 IEESILYV
-361 KTMSLFFIPLGFI
+361 TTMSLFFIPLGFI

-388 IPMLSAIIELIAR
+388 IPMISAIIELVAR
-401 TCTAFTL
+401 TCTAFSL

-417 CLSNA
+417 CYSNA
-422 VSWISAGFALPFV
+422 VSWISAGFILPIV
-435 YLVFMRKIER
+435 YLAFMKKLER
-445 RNEELEHSLIKRVD
+445 HYEEIGINS
-459 MK
+459 

>member
-1 MQKNMTKGNPFLL
+1 
-14 MTGFVMPIFIGNIFQ
+14 
-29 QLYLMSDT
+29 MSDT
-37 LIVSRLL
+37 IIVSRLL
-44 GVEALAAVGAVS
+44 GVDALAAVGAVS
-56 PFSYMVVGFAQGL
+56 PFSFMVVGFAQGL

-78 QRFGAGDEKGMRKVY
+78 QRFGAGDHEGMRKVY
-93 AMSTLLSLVISFF
+93 AMSTLLSVLISFL
-106 LSVVFTFLA
+106 LSIVFTFLS

-124 PLNILDMSVEYIS
+124 PDNILDMAVEYIS

-169 IISAILNIILDIVAI
+169 IISAITNIILDIIAI

-196 ATVFSQGISAILS
+196 ATVFSQGLSAILS

-218 ILKPSKEEMKYDK
+218 ILTPSKEEKKYDR

-293 ISTFAGQNLGAGEIK
+293 ISTFAGQNLGAGKLK

-316 SVYINIAYSVLAFFI
+316 SVYLNIAYSIFALII
-331 CQFFASPMSK
+331 CQSFASPMSK
-341 LFVDSNTSSPVV
+341 LFIDSNTSSPVV
-353 IEQSILYV
+353 IEESILYV
-361 KTMSLFFIPLGFI
+361 TTMSLFFIPLGFI

-388 IPMLSAIIELIAR
+388 IPMISAIIELVAR
-401 TCTAFTL
+401 TCTAFSL

-417 CLSNA
+417 CYSNA
-422 VSWISAGFALPFV
+422 VSWISAGFILPIV
-435 YLVFMRKIER
+435 YLAFMKKLER
-445 RNEELEHSLIKRVD
+445 HYEEIGINS
-459 MK
+459 

>member
-1 MQKNMTKGNPFLL
+1 MQKNMTMGNPFLL
-14 MTGFVMPIFIGNIFQ
+14 LTGFVLPIFVGNLFQ

-44 GVEALAAVGAVS
+44 GVDALAAVGAVS
-56 PFSYMVVGFAQGL
+56 PFSFMVVGFAQGL

-78 QRFGAGDEKGMRKVY
+78 QRFGAGDHEGMRKVY
-93 AMSTLLSLVISFF
+93 AMSTLLSVLISFL
-106 LSVVFTFLA
+106 LSIVFTFLS

-124 PLNILDMSVEYIS
+124 PDNILDMAVEYIS

-169 IISAILNIILDIVAI
+169 IISAITNIILDIIAI

-196 ATVFSQGISAILS
+196 ATVFSQGLSAILS

-218 ILKPSKEEMKYDK
+218 ILTPSKEEKKYDR

-293 ISTFAGQNLGAGEIK
+293 ISTFAGQNLGAGKLK

-316 SVYINIAYSVLAFFI
+316 SVYLNIAYSIFALII
-331 CQFFASPMSK
+331 CQSFASPMSK
-341 LFVDSNTSSPVV
+341 LFIDSNTSSPVV
-353 IEQSILYV
+353 IEESILYV
-361 KTMSLFFIPLGFI
+361 TTMSLFFIPLGFI

-388 IPMLSAIIELIAR
+388 IPMISAIIELVAR
-401 TCTAFTL
+401 TCTAFSL

-417 CLSNA
+417 CYSNA
-422 VSWISAGFALPFV
+422 VSWISAGFILPIV
-435 YLVFMRKIER
+435 YLAFMKKLER
-445 RNEELEHSLIKRVD
+445 HYEEIGINS
-459 MK
+459 

>member
-1 MQKNMTKGNPFLL
+1 MQKNMTSGSPLSL
-14 MTGFVMPIFIGNIFQ
+14 MVGFVIPIFVGNLFQ

-44 GVEALAAVGAVS
+44 GVEALAAVGSVS

-78 QRFGAGDEKGMRKVY
+78 QRFGAGDNEGMRKVY
-93 AMSTLLSLVISFF
+93 AMSTLLSVLISFL
-106 LSVVFTFLA
+106 LSIVFTFLS

-124 PLNILDMSVEYIS
+124 PDNILDMAVEYIS

-169 IISAILNIILDIVAI
+169 IISAITNIILDIIAI

-196 ATVFSQGISAILS
+196 ATVFSQGLSAILS

-218 ILKPSKEEMKYDK
+218 ILTPSKEEKKYDR

-293 ISTFAGQNLGAGEIK
+293 ISTFAGQNLGAGKLK

-316 SVYINIAYSVLAFFI
+316 SVYLNIAYSIFALII
-331 CQFFASPMSK
+331 CQSFASPMSK
-341 LFVDSNTSSPVV
+341 LFIDSNTSSPVV
-353 IEQSILYV
+353 IEESILYV
-361 KTMSLFFIPLGFI
+361 TTMSLFFIPLGFI

-388 IPMLSAIIELIAR
+388 IPMLSAIIELVAR
-401 TCTAFTL
+401 TCTAFSL

-417 CLSNA
+417 CYSNA
-422 VSWISAGFALPFV
+422 VSWISAGFILPIV
-435 YLVFMRKIER
+435 YLAFMKKLER
-445 RNEELEHSLIKRVD
+445 HYEEIGINS
-459 MK
+459 

>member
-1 MQKNMTKGNPFLL
+1 MQKNMTSGSPLSL
-14 MTGFVMPIFIGNIFQ
+14 MVGFVIPIFVGNLFQ

-44 GVEALAAVGAVS
+44 GVEALAAVGSVG
-56 PFSYMVVGFAQGL
+56 PFSYMVVGFAEGL

-78 QRFGAGDEKGMRKVY
+78 QRFGAGDNEGMRKVY
-93 AMSTLLSLVISFF
+93 AMSTLLSVLISFL
-106 LSVVFTFLA
+106 LSIVFTFLS

-124 PLNILDMSVEYIS
+124 PDNILDMAVEYIS

-169 IISAILNIILDIVAI
+169 IISAITNIILDIIAI

-196 ATVFSQGISAILS
+196 ATVFSQGLSAILS

-218 ILKPSKEEMKYDK
+218 ILTPSKEEKKYDR

-293 ISTFAGQNLGAGEIK
+293 ISTFAGQNLGAGKLK

-316 SVYINIAYSVLAFFI
+316 SVYLNIAYSIFALII
-331 CQFFASPMSK
+331 CQSFASPMSK
-341 LFVDSNTSSPVV
+341 LFIDSNTSSPVV
-353 IEQSILYV
+353 IEESILYV
-361 KTMSLFFIPLGFI
+361 TTMSLFFIPLGFI

-388 IPMLSAIIELIAR
+388 IPMISAIIELVAR
-401 TCTAFTL
+401 TCTAFSL

-417 CLSNA
+417 CYSNA
-422 VSWISAGFALPFV
+422 VSWISAGFILPIV
-435 YLVFMRKIER
+435 YLAFMKKLER
-445 RNEELEHSLIKRVD
+445 HYEEIGINS
-459 MK
+459 

>member
-1 MQKNMTKGNPFLL
+1 MQKNMTSGSPLSL
-14 MTGFVMPIFIGNIFQ
+14 MVGFVIPIFVGNLFQ

-44 GVEALAAVGAVS
+44 GVEALAAVGSVS

-78 QRFGAGDEKGMRKVY
+78 QRFGAGDNEGMRKVY
-93 AMSTLLSLVISFF
+93 AMSTLLSVLISFL
-106 LSVVFTFLA
+106 LSIVFTLLS

-124 PLNILDMSVEYIS
+124 PDNILDMAVEYIS

-169 IISAILNIILDIVAI
+169 IISAITNIILDIIAI
-184 AVFHMGVGGAAL
+184 AVFHMGV
-196 ATVFSQGISAILS
+196 FSQGLSAILS

-218 ILKPSKEEMKYDK
+218 ILTPSKEEKKYDR

-293 ISTFAGQNLGAGEIK
+293 ISTFAGQNLGAGKLK

-316 SVYINIAYSVLAFFI
+316 SVYLNIAYSIFALII
-331 CQFFASPMSK
+331 CQSFASPMSK
-341 LFVDSNTSSPVV
+341 LFIDSNTSSPVV
-353 IEQSILYV
+353 IEESILYV
-361 KTMSLFFIPLGFI
+361 TTMSLFFIPLGFI

-388 IPMLSAIIELIAR
+388 IPMISAIIELVAR
-401 TCTAFTL
+401 TCTAFSL

-417 CLSNA
+417 CYSNA
-422 VSWISAGFALPFV
+422 VSWISAGLLLPIV
-435 YLVFMRKIER
+435 YLAFMKKLER
-445 RNEELEHSLIKRVD
+445 HYEEIGINS
-459 MK
+459 